1 MDVSFGNTRRC
12 QLSYKAL
19 GTSKIEKERKKK
31 KKKRGACKYT
41 GCVLKLHHKLV
52 KNTTIK
58 KIQQSR
64 ERMAKVAIQSYR
76 VHKKSYLSPL

>member
-31 KKKRGACKYT
+31 KKRGACKYT
-41 GCVLKLHHKLV
+41 CCVLKLHHKLV

-58 KIQQSR
+58 KIQQNR
-64 ERMAKVAIQSYR
+64 ERMAKVAIQ
-76 VHKKSYLSPL
+76 